1 LKPVPISVN
10 AVPTGPWAG
19 RITMFATG
27 LGSVV
32 GGPDVVVVAFDP
44 PPPHAAMPTD
54 AKTAAAVTGHSRD
67 RIRI

>member
-1 LKPVPISVN
+1 
-10 AVPTGPWAG
+10 
-19 RITMFATG
+19 MFATG

-44 PPPHAAMPTD
+44 PPPHAAVVSPTH